1 MPKEKPK
8 GQVHPVKPP
17 PDSDSPPDD
26 DSDEEEESSSRAP
39 ANKPSTK
46 AVQSRVPLLPDG
58 APRSD
63 DSAKPAT
70 PRDRFRE
77 RGSRGATPRGS
88 DGNGGLLS
96 ALDAAANTGSSWLNT
111 FETMTGLD
119 VDGDGGVGQSSGRK
133 KSARK
138 HGRGDTTPMSAVA
151 RSPMFRSPGS
161 AVRPS
166 ALSRPRM
173 HIVRDVYAHTSVT
186 ELTWRLLDEPW
197 FEDENFGGREGF
209 VTISGD
215 LDLDGPQELVRVS
228 NALAGIARA
237 CHQAD
242 AASMDGSGR
251 CFVVCDLFSG
261 LSEKQLQ
268 DLAASDQAVSDY
280 LTGASASQP
289 LVYLQRALCRQTSLA
304 LVMLLPMAMMTR
316 IDILRQLL
324 PAHMLV
330 LIELAP
336 SSVAASARE
345 PQIGLKLLAA
355 ITRCSEPS
363 GERPRRRAAALVVSG
378 EPLPLLAQLGFCAR
392 HDVRVVLLEVASP
405 AASMVQLLRDLW
417 PRRTVGS
424 FNPIAAQDHLSQI
437 LEGVP
442 GDPGSVDDLR
452 DILTRGRI
460 VLHPAQSSAENLESV
475 FVQELTG
482 DRSLRIAKDQRERY
496 LASRHFYSW
505 PSSALS
511 SVAVV
516 LTVGAAAAAVAADE
530 LYNDFADYDEV
541 NDMLQWGF
549 FSRVFL
555 NGGAELW
562 ARQAGYICAALPA
575 LLAVV
580 ELLQSILRSSEAAA
594 AVERAAGLVERASFL
609 YRCRA
614 GSYADLPLS
623 TAEAEATSDV
633 STLRRRM
640 LTRDLAAVAAAV
652 DDSGAMLVPSS
663 SSADAAGSHDSSS
676 YPMWLRR
683 AWCMCCCRPRNG
695 DPPELHDDRI
705 DGQAY
710 AHERLL
716 PALQLCT
723 ARARWLLGLSM
734 AMRCASLISLAVGTA
749 LALIGLLHWVAVA
762 VACSTAASRLLEMA
776 RVDERRRA
784 NVRAAAA
791 LNAAKVRWEA
801 LPVEAH
807 AWQSEVDALVL
818 RAEQAIES
826 TLPVVPG
833 FGQGSGGLILTSL
846 VFEVYTE

>member
-1 MPKEKPK
+1 MKPT
-8 GQVHPVKPP
+8 P
-17 PDSDSPPDD
+17 
-26 DSDEEEESSSRAP
+26 
-39 ANKPSTK
+39 K
-46 AVQSRVPLLPDG
+46 AVQSRVPLLSDG

-63 DSAKPAT
+63 DPDKPGT

-77 RGSRGATPRGS
+77 RGSRGSTPRGGGS
-88 DGNGGLLS
+88 NAGGSGGLMS

-111 FETMTGLD
+111 FEAMTGLD
-119 VDGDGGVGQSSGRK
+119 VDGDGAVGQKTSGHK
-133 KSARK
+133 KSARNN
-138 HGRGDTTPMSAVA
+138 GPSNMITTPMSAAA
-151 RSPMFRSPGS
+151 RASPMFRSPGS
-161 AVRPS
+161 AAR
-166 ALSRPRM
+166 AAAFIRPRM
-173 HIVRDVYAHTSVT
+173 HIVRDVCTHIPLA

-197 FEDENFGGREGF
+197 YDDEFFGARAGF
-209 VTISGD
+209 VTISRD
-215 LDLDGPQELVRVS
+215 LDIDGPQELVRVS
-228 NALAGIARA
+228 NALAGVARA
-237 CHQAD
+237 CKQAD
-242 AASMDGSGR
+242 AASSDGNGR

-261 LSEKQLQ
+261 LSEKRLEE
-268 DLAASDQAVSDY
+268 LCASDQAVSDY
-280 LTGASASQP
+280 LTQASASQP
-289 LVYLQRALCRQTSLA
+289 LVYLQRALCRQPSLA
-304 LVMLLPMAMMTR
+304 LVLLLPKAMLPR

-324 PAHMLV
+324 PAQVLV
-330 LIELAP
+330 LIEIAS
-336 SSVAASARE
+336 SSVMASPRE
-345 PQIGLKLLAA
+345 PEIALKLLAA
-355 ITRCSEPS
+355 ITRCSEPG
-363 GERPRRRAAALVVSG
+363 GERPRRRAVALIVSG

-405 AASMVQLLRDLW
+405 AVNLVHLLRDLW

-424 FNPIAAQDHLSQI
+424 FDPIAAQDHLSQ
-437 LEGVP
+437 LQEGVQ

-482 DRSLRIAKDQRERY
+482 DRSLRIAEEQRKRY
-496 LASRHFYSW
+496 LTSRHLYSW
-505 PSSALS
+505 PSGGLSAL
-511 SVAVV
+511 AIL
-516 LTVGAAAAAVAADE
+516 LTVGAAAVAVAADE
-530 LYNDFADYDEV
+530 LYNDFADYDEL
-541 NDMLQWGF
+541 NDMLRFGF

-562 ARQAGYICAALPA
+562 SRQAGYICAAVPA

-580 ELLQSILRSSEAAA
+580 ELLKSLLLSSEAAA

-623 TAEAEATSDV
+623 TAEADAASDV

-652 DDSGAMLVPSS
+652 DDSGAILVPSLS
-663 SSADAAGSHDSSS
+663 STDGTGSYDRSSF
-676 YPMWLRR
+676 PMWLRR
-683 AWCMCCCRPRNG
+683 AWCMCCCRPHAG

-705 DGQAY
+705 DGVTY
-710 AHERLL
+710 ARERLL
-716 PALQLCT
+716 PALESCT
-723 ARARWLLGLSM
+723 ARSRRLLVLSM
-734 AMRCASLISLAVGTA
+734 TMRCLSLISLAAGTA

-762 VACSTAASRLLEMA
+762 VACSTAASRYLEMA
-776 RVDERRRA
+776 RIDERRRA
-784 NVRAAAA
+784 NMRAAAA